1 MVDLSIAMLNF
12 QRVPHCSIF
21 HRRHLFPTWNGKCN
35 SCGSGNAKAKIWD
48 ATITSLPKT
57 MPGMSCQNDSS
68 LKRNKHQKKHPN
80 IEFISHSLL
89 IRKNRVLLISRV
101 PLLRAAPFSQRS
113 PFFFWI
119 FAFTSFVAKQKHVSL
134 DALQMRCRPEARAG
148 DTPWLIEN
156 IPRCEFQL
164 ENNGESMIIRCF
176 SWKSY

>member
-68 LKRNKHQKKHPN
+68 LKRNKHQKN
-80 IEFISHSLL
+80 IRISNSLVIVFSFVKIVFCL
-89 IRKNRVLLISRV
+89 FHVFLFFVLLHF
-101 PLLRAAPFSQRS
+101 LRDL
-113 PFFFWI
+113 PFFSGFSPSHPSWRNKNM
-119 FAFTSFVAKQKHVSL
+119 F
-134 DALQMRCRPEARAG
+134 R
-148 DTPWLIEN
+148 
-156 IPRCEFQL
+156 
-164 ENNGESMIIRCF
+164 SMPC
-176 SWKSY
+176 K